1 MVMKRNRKKLAIL
14 SFAAGIAAI
23 LTIAFAFREESGDF
37 KLVKNLDI
45 YYSLFRE
52 LNTFYVD
59 DIDPDKLVKTSIDEM
74 LQILDPYTVYYP
86 ESELDDFRFMTTGK
100 YGGIGSL
107 IRRSGDYTVLT
118 QIYKGFPA
126 DIAGLK
132 AGDILKEINGR
143 SLKELAVDKV
153 SDRLK
158 GDPDTEVT
166 IKIERDGDEFI
177 KTLVR
182 KRIAIPSVPYYG
194 MLDSETGYIRFTN
207 FTQDC
212 SKDVKE
218 ALVSLKSEH
227 NALKIILDLRSN
239 PGGLLPEAVDVVNL
253 FVGPGE
259 VVVSTKGKVS
269 NYDHTY
275 KTTRQAVDE
284 DIPLVVMINRNS
296 ASAAEIVA
304 GAIQDLDRGVI
315 AGQRSYGKGLV
326 QISRPLSYNT
336 TLKVTTAKYY
346 IPSGRCIQA
355 LDFSN
360 RNEDGSVGHIPDSL
374 ISEYETKNGRIVKD
388 GGGIVPDYSVEAPQ
402 LSQLATELFIR
413 QYIFDFAT
421 MFSWRNEKIAGP
433 DEYSLSEAE
442 YQSFGKFLEE
452 RGFSYETASQDAL
465 DRLIEVARR
474 EKYYESNESL
484 FDELKGNMEQ
494 NLFNDLHLFR
504 EEIIKLLENEI
515 VGRYY
520 YEEGLIKHIIK
531 SDEQIN
537 RALEIINDNKLY
549 SSALTGDS
557 VVLSSGP
564 LTLNSKTYQ
573 PSLRILRNGEAEI
586 SC

>member
-1 MVMKRNRKKLAIL
+1 MKLAII
-14 SFAAGIAAI
+14 SFAAAIIVI
-23 LTIAFAFREESGDF
+23 LTIAFSFGQESRDF

-45 YYSLFRE
+45 YFSLFRE
-52 LNTFYVD
+52 LNAFYVD

-126 DIAGLK
+126 DLAGLK
-132 AGDILKEINGR
+132 AGDLLKEIDGW
-143 SLKELAVDKV
+143 SLKGLAVDKV

-166 IKIERDGDEFI
+166 IKIERDGNEFI

-182 KRIAIPSVPYYG
+182 KRIAIPPVPYYG

-212 SKDVKE
+212 NKDVKK
-218 ALVSLKSEH
+218 ALVSLKSDH
-227 NALKIILDLRSN
+227 KATKIILDLRSN
-239 PGGLLPEAVDVVNL
+239 PGGLLPEAVDIVNL

-259 VVVSTKGKVS
+259 VVVSTRGKVS

-304 GAIQDLDRGVI
+304 GAIQDLDRGIVI
-315 AGQRSYGKGLV
+315 GQRSYGKGLV

-355 LDFSN
+355 LDFSH

-374 ISEYETKNGRIVKD
+374 ISEYVTKNGRMVKD
-388 GGGIVPDYSVEAPQ
+388 GGGIVPDYSVETAQ
-402 LSQLATELFIR
+402 LGQLATELFLR

-421 MFSWRNEKIAGP
+421 KYSWRNENVAGP
-433 DEYSLSEAE
+433 GEFSLSDKE

-452 RGFSYETASQDAL
+452 RGFSYETASQNAL
-465 DRLIEVARR
+465 DRLIEIARR
-474 EKYYESNESL
+474 EKYYESNENL
-484 FDELKGNMEQ
+484 FEELKGKLEQ
-494 NLFNDLHLFR
+494 NLYYDLHLFR
-504 EEIIKLLENEI
+504 EEITKLLEDEI

-520 YEEGLIKHIIK
+520 YEEGLIRHIINT
-531 SDEQIN
+531 DEQII
-537 RALEIINDNKLY
+537 RALEIINDNRLY
-549 SSALTGDS
+549 SSTLTGDS
-557 VVLSSGP
+557 GALSSEP
-564 LTLNSKTYQ
+564 ITLNTKIPQ
-573 PSLRILRNGEAEI
+573 PSPRNGEAEI

>member
-153 SDRLK
+153 SDRL
-158 GDPDTEVT
+158 
-166 IKIERDGDEFI
+166 